1 MKRYGLLVVMVLMV
15 VGLIGCSTTKDNDS
29 AANANTN
36 AAVNEADEQ
45 VATTNN
51 EEAPESESESKATV
65 YPLTVKDATGKEFI
79 FSEAPQRIVSTSVS
93 ETEILFALGLGDQVV
108 GVSDYDNYPAEVLDK
123 PKVGGVTNPNVEVI
137 IASNADL
144 VIAGI
149 SMKAPVV
156 EEFRAL
162 NVNLFKT
169 DPENM
174 NDILDSILL
183 FGLINDKQ
191 LEAEAIVA
199 QMREDIRKVTEAVAT
214 LKPEEKKKV
223 YIEFS
228 PGWTVGKGEFM
239 DELITMAGGMNIAS
253 DLEGWNAINEEK
265 IIADNPDVII
275 YPLNLMDTESGKL
288 MEDLIPGRSGWDKI
302 TAIVE
307 NRMIGVDADTLSRTG
322 PRVTQ
327 GLLDIFR
334 GIYPELAKE

>member
-1 MKRYGLLVVMVLMV
+1 MKRYGLLVVMVMMV
-15 VGLIGCSTTKDNDS
+15 VGLFGCSTTKDNDS
-29 AANANTN
+29 AANVNMN
-36 AAVNEADEQ
+36 AAENGAVEQ
-45 VATTNN
+45 AATTNN
-51 EEAPESESESKATV
+51 EEAPASESKATV
-65 YPLTVKDATGKEFI
+65 YPLTVEDATGKEFI
-79 FSEAPQRIVSTSVS
+79 FTEAPQRIVSTSVS

-123 PKVGGVTNPNVEVI
+123 PKVGGVTNPNIEMI

-162 NVNLFKT
+162 HVNLFKT

-174 NDILDSILL
+174 KDILDSILL

-199 QMREDIRKVTEAVAT
+199 QMEEDIRKVTEAVAT

-239 DELITMAGGMNIAS
+239 DELITMAGGLNIAS

-265 IIADNPDVII
+265 IIADDPDVII
-275 YPLNLMDTESGKL
+275 YPLNITDTESGKR
-288 MEDLIPGRSGWDKI
+288 MEELIPGRSGWDKI

-307 NRMIGVDADTLSRTG
+307 NRMVGVDKDTLSRTG
-322 PRVTQ
+322 PRTTQ
-327 GLLDIFR
+327 GLMEIFR